1 MIEEWT
7 TLIMQPLQGF
17 WMEITAKLPGILAAM
32 VLLLI
37 GMVVARLVRTGVQ
50 RGLKYASLDQFTDK
64 VKLNELVARLG
75 MGRSPSFII
84 GFVAYW
90 FIILVFTLSAANA
103 VKLTVVAQMLQRF
116 LMFMPQLL
124 AAVLV
129 LCAGLLIGRFLGE
142 IVQNAATANRIQG
155 AIGLSKVVK
164 FVVIVFSAAMA
175 MEQIGID
182 TTIMTSSVQII
193 LATMGLALA
202 IAFGLG
208 GRDVA
213 ADIIRSFTA
222 KRG

>member
-1 MIEEWT
+1 MVQEWT
-7 TLIMQPLQGF
+7 TLLMQPLEGF

-37 GMVVARLVRTGVQ
+37 GMVVARLIRSGVQ

-64 VKLNELVARLG
+64 VKVNELVARLG

-90 FIILVFTLSAANA
+90 FIILVFTVSAANA
-103 VKLTVVAQMLQRF
+103 VKLNVVAQMLQRF

-142 IVQNAATANRIQG
+142 IVQNAANANKLQG
-155 AIGLSKVVK
+155 AVALSKVVK
-164 FVVIVFSAAMA
+164 FVVMVFSAVMA

-213 ADIIRSFTA
+213 ADVIRSFTA

>member
-1 MIEEWT
+1 MVQEWT
-7 TLIMQPLQGF
+7 TLLVQPLEGF

-37 GMVVARLVRTGVQ
+37 GMVVARLIRSGVQ

-64 VKLNELVARLG
+64 VKVNELVARLG

-90 FIILVFTLSAANA
+90 FIILVFTVSAANA
-103 VKLTVVAQMLQRF
+103 VKLSVVAQMLQRF

-142 IVQNAATANRIQG
+142 IVQNAANANKLQG
-155 AIGLSKVVK
+155 AVALSKVVK
-164 FVVIVFSAAMA
+164 FVVMVFSAVMA

>member
-1 MIEEWT
+1 
-7 TLIMQPLQGF
+7 MQPLQGF

-84 GFVAYW
+84 GFVVYW

-155 AIGLSKVVK
+155 AVGLSKIVK
-164 FVVIVFSAAMA
+164 FVVMAFSAVMA

>member
-1 MIEEWT
+1 
-7 TLIMQPLQGF
+7 
-17 WMEITAKLPGILAAM
+17 
-32 VLLLI
+32 
-37 GMVVARLVRTGVQ
+37 
-50 RGLKYASLDQFTDK
+50 LKYASLDQFTDK
-64 VKLNELVARLG
+64 VKVNELLARLG
-75 MGRSPSFII
+75 LGRSPSFII
-84 GFVAYW
+84 GFVVYW

-103 VKLTVVAQMLQRF
+103 VKLTVVSQVLQRF
-116 LMFMPQLL
+116 VMFMPQLL

-155 AIGLSKVVK
+155 AVALSKVVK
-164 FVVIVFSAAMA
+164 FVVMVFSSVMA

-182 TTIMTSSVQII
+182 TTIMTSSVHII

>member
-1 MIEEWT
+1 MVQQWMTLLIE
-7 TLIMQPLQGF
+7 PLQGF
-17 WMEITAKLPGILAAM
+17 WTEVAQKLPGILAALIM
-32 VLLLI
+32 LLV
-37 GMVVARLVRTGVQ
+37 GMVVARVIRSGVQ
-50 RGLKYASLDQFTDK
+50 RGLKYASLDQYTDK
-64 VKLNELVARLG
+64 VKLNELLARLG

-90 FIILVFTLSAANA
+90 LIILVFMLSAANA
-103 VKLTVVAQMLQRF
+103 VKLTVVAQVLQRF
-116 LMFMPQLL
+116 LLFMPQLL

-129 LCAGLLIGRFLGE
+129 LAAGSLVGRFLGE

-155 AIGLSKVVK
+155 AVALSKVVK
-164 FVVIVFSAAMA
+164 FVVVVFAAVMA
-175 MEQIGID
+175 LEQLGID

>member
-1 MIEEWT
+1 MVQEWM
-7 TLIMQPLQGF
+7 TLLMEPLQGL
-17 WMEITAKLPGILAAM
+17 WTQVAAKLPGILAALIM
-32 VLLLI
+32 LLV
-37 GMVVARLVRTGVQ
+37 GMVVARVIRGGAQ
-50 RGLKYASLDQFTDK
+50 KGLKYASLDQFTDK
-64 VKLNELVARLG
+64 IKLNELLSRLG

-84 GFVAYW
+84 GFVVYW
-90 FIILVFTLSAANA
+90 LIILVFMLSAANA
-103 VKLTVVAQMLQRF
+103 VKLTVVAQVLQRF
-116 LMFMPQLL
+116 LLFMPQLL

-129 LCAGLLIGRFLGE
+129 LAAGSLVGRFLGE
-142 IVQNAATANRIQG
+142 IVQNAAMANRIQG
-155 AIGLSKVVK
+155 AVALSKVVK
-164 FVVIVFSAAMA
+164 FVVVVFSAVMA
-175 MEQIGID
+175 LEQLGID